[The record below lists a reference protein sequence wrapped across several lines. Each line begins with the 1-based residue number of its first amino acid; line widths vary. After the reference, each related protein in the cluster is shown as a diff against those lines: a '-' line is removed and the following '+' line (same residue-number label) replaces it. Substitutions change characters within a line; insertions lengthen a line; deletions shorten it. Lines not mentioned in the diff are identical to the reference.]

1 MSLASPFPLGLGGDT
16 GCATCYTV
24 TVAQL
29 ITRVRERADIVGSSF
44 VSDAT
49 LIDWINEGHQ
59 KLHGMLVEAFG
70 EEYMYDLASF
80 TTVAGQIDFA
90 VPCCF
95 YKLYGVD
102 LEINGKI
109 RALKPFSRAER
120 NTYRNIDGSG
130 VVPMYSLS
138 GGNLKLYPVQPDGLV
153 GEIIYAPEAT
163 LLSLTTDQ
171 IKYPN
176 GWERFI
182 VLDAAIQVLLK
193 EESSA
198 TALIAEREAVRQ
210 EIERAKELRDLASPK
225 RVTDV
230 NNIDA
235 DMEPWL

>member
-1 MSLASPFPLGLGGDT
+1 ASPFPLGLGGDT

-29 ITRVRERADIVGSSF
+29 IARVRGRADTVGSSF

-49 LIDWINEGHQ
+49 LSDWINEGHQ

-70 EEYMYDLASF
+70 EEYMYDLANF

-95 YKLYGVD
+95 YKLYSVD

-138 GGNLKLYPVQPDGLV
+138 GG
-153 GEIIYAPEAT
+153 
-163 LLSLTTDQ
+163 
-171 IKYPN
+171 
-176 GWERFI
+176 
-182 VLDAAIQVLLK
+182 
-193 EESSA
+193 
-198 TALIAEREAVRQ
+198 
-210 EIERAKELRDLASPK
+210 
-225 RVTDV
+225 
-230 NNIDA
+230 
-235 DMEPWL
+235 